1 MVRLA
6 KDEVEHMDEGIK
18 KGVPFEDVLASLPA
32 DEQEA
37 IRVRSQ
43 ELIQQELTLRDL
55 RKAMGQTQAAMAAK
69 LGIKQ
74 ENISRVE
81 QRADMMLSTLN
92 SYLVAMGGRLR
103 LVVEFE
109 ERSPVA
115 LQGFGL
121 KADGDDEPEAKPRRR
136 QKIAA

>member
-1 MVRLA
+1 M
-6 KDEVEHMDEGIK
+6 EEGMR
-18 KGVPFEDVLASLPA
+18 KGVPFEDFLASLPE

-55 RKAMGQTQAAMAAK
+55 RKAMGQTQAALAVK

-92 SYLVAMGGRLR
+92 SYLAAMGGRLR
-103 LVVEFE
+103 LVAEFE
-109 ERSPVA
+109 DRAPVA
-115 LQGFGL
+115 LCGFGL
-121 KADGDDEPEAKPRRR
+121 TAEGADVSTTKPRRR
-136 QKIAA
+136 KAA

>member
-1 MVRLA
+1 
-6 KDEVEHMDEGIK
+6 MDKNIR
-18 KGVPFEDVLASLPA
+18 KGLPFEDFLASLPE

-43 ELIQQELTLRDL
+43 ELIKQELTMLDL

-69 LGIKQ
+69 LGVKQ

-81 QRADMMLSTLN
+81 RRADMMLSTLN
-92 SYLVAMGGRLR
+92 SYLSAMGGRLR

-109 ERSPVA
+109 GRSPLV
-115 LQGFGL
+115 LSGLGRGMDGESEL
-121 KADGDDEPEAKPRRR
+121 KAKPQRRTTLT
-136 QKIAA
+136 